1 MRCLPNKE
9 AGLFLF
15 GAFEKLFIF
24 FGCLLVSF
32 GSVAFYFFCFLLA
45 SSAVFLSASIIGLF
59 RRFSL
64 LKLNINLIYQLYGI
78 LCVRLGAELNSS
90 RAKPFTGWTV
100 HKQFGGNSGWLPNGR
115 RCNCRLW
122 PVNHR
127 TVWFAK
133 DRKMAISS
141 NAVCRATFSLSVESA
156 M

>member
-1 MRCLPNKE
+1 MCGVYQTKRP
-9 AGLFLF
+9 
-15 GAFEKLFIF
+15 
-24 FGCLLVSF
+24 VSF
-32 GSVAFYFFCFLLA
+32 CLAPSRSFLS
-45 SSAVFLSASIIGLF
+45 SSAVFWCLLVLWPSTSSAFFWRLLLSSFLLLSSAC
-59 RRFSL
+59 FSR

-141 NAVCRATFSLSVESA
+141 NAVCRATFSLSVDSA